1 LIAVPFQG
9 RNFPYFQDFLLNTSR
24 VLVAEDNDALRARLV
39 RILDREF
46 RVVGAVANGD
56 ELVASVL
63 SMAPDAVVSE
73 LFTSQLDG
81 ISAHIVLREL
91 NNQTPFVFVSD
102 WHSVHTYLER
112 LPAAYVHRF
121 DIPLCL
127 NPAVRAA
134 VAGEPYLST
143 QYSKHNRR
151 EPS

>member
-1 LIAVPFQG
+1 M
-9 RNFPYFQDFLLNTSR
+9 NTSR

-63 SMAPDAVVSE
+63 SLAPDAVVSE

-81 ISAHIVLREL
+81 ISAQIALREL
-91 NNQTPFVFVSD
+91 SNQTPFVFVSD